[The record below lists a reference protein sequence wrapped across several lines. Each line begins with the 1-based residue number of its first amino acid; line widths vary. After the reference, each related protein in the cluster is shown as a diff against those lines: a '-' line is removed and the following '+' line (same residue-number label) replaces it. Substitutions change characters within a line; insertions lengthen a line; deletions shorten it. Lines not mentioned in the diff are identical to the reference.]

1 MVHRTFLRSF
11 KGFLGPVLFLRVIR
25 YLSLNSARAHVRL
38 FVRAQVCA
46 LRLLSFV
53 PLPFLNEIFAILNL
67 SIIFL
72 FSRLFVI
79 ITLSI
84 FLAYL

>member
-1 MVHRTFLRSF
+1 MVHRTFLGSF

-53 PLPFLNEIFAILNL
+53 PLPFFK
-67 SIIFL
+67 
-72 FSRLFVI
+72 
-79 ITLSI
+79 
-84 FLAYL
+84 